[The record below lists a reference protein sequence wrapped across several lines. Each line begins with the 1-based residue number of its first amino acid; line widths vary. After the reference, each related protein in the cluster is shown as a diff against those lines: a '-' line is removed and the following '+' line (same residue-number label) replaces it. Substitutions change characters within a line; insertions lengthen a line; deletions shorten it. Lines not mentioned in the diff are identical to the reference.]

1 MLTLVSKIDEVVGY
15 VDWAIEN
22 KFGVI
27 DVNIPSYLENEN
39 VSLGTNKYLV
49 ECDSMSHTG
58 D

>member
-39 VSLGTNKYLV
+39 VSLGTNKYPL
-49 ECDSMSHTG
+49 EYDFMSHT
-58 D
+58 